1 MLLQGTK
8 RNKYIRDFMK
18 RALIT
23 GITGQD
29 GSYLAE
35 LLLEKKYKVFGLV
48 RHSSNPNYSR
58 IQHILDKIELIK
70 GDLTDYKSLCS
81 ALTQAEPD
89 EIYNLASQSFVPE
102 SWNQPTLTL
111 DVNAG
116 GVLNLLEAI
125 KNTCPKAK
133 FLQASTSEMYGGSTP
148 PQNETTPFYPKS
160 PYGIAKLT
168 AHWLTINYRESYG
181 MYCCSAIS
189 FNHESPRRQDHF
201 VTRKVTLAVARIKLE
216 KQNILYLGNLDA
228 KRDWSHAKDVVHS
241 MWTMLQR
248 DKPKDYVLGSG
259 TQHSIREMCKIAFEE
274 LDLNYKEYVKI
285 DPKYYR
291 PVEVQ
296 TLLADSTEAIK
307 DGIWKPTY
315 TFKELIKEMVKND
328 YKEQSNN

>member
-1 MLLQGTK
+1 
-8 RNKYIRDFMK
+8 MK

-168 AHWLTINYRESYG
+168 THWLTINYRESYG

-241 MWTMLQR
+241 MWAMLQR